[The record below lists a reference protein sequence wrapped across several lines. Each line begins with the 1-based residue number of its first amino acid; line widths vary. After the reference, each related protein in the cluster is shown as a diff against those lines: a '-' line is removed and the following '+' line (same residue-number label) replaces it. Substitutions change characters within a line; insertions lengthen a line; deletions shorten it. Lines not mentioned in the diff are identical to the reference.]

1 MQQYKKIKEESEVE
15 SSRTSLASKVK
26 SLTSKPPSP
35 RKYPVLGRGQHYF
48 LICWKSAKV
57 MNIFSLTKISRKNC
71 DFLRED
77 VFFLGKHLR
86 VVSLALSIPV
96 LGLEKVCPRKVG
108 NWSWAQ
114 IFFCVLGLEPR
125 VLDSTS
131 TRKHFN
137 KQTEIEL
144 PPAAALQ
151 FHSIRHDS
159 RVRLINMKL

>member
-57 MNIFSLTKISRKNC
+57 MNIFSLTKISRKIC

-77 VFFLGKHLR
+77 LFFFLENTCALYRWPWAFLSSASRRSVLGKSVIGLGLGFFF
-86 VVSLALSIPV
+86 VSLASSLVSSTPP
-96 LGLEKVCPRKVG
+96 LGG
-108 NWSWAQ
+108 
-114 IFFCVLGLEPR
+114 
-125 VLDSTS
+125 STS
-131 TRKHFN
+131 TSKLR
-137 KQTEIEL
+137 L
-144 PPAAALQ
+144 SCLLLQ
-151 FHSIRHDS
+151 RYNFTA
-159 RVRLINMKL
+159 